1 MSSSFLRYF
10 YLGTKWPLVYAYHL
24 LMFFE
29 AMHPTWQNWLVQQK
43 PMLEAIEH
51 KVLAEAHVTPD
62 LSQVMRAFE
71 MDPANIKVVILG
83 QDPYPT
89 EGDAIGLAFAMNPE
103 SKMPRSLV
111 NIVKELGDDL
121 GLEVKTQADLSK
133 WSNQGVLLLN
143 RTLTTQKGKAGAHS
157 KLGWDQFTRE
167 ALIELANRNKLVFI
181 LWGSPAISLGREVSE
196 KALNSMLIESVHP
209 SPLSAYRGFFGSKPF
224 SKTNEHLVSLGLQPI
239 DWSV

>member
-1 MSSSFLRYF
+1 
-10 YLGTKWPLVYAYHL
+10 
-24 LMFFE
+24 MFFE
-29 AMHPTWQNWLVQQK
+29 ELHPTWQNWLVQQK

-71 MDPANIKVVILG
+71 IDPSSIKVVILG

-89 EGDAIGLAFAMNPE
+89 EGDAIGLAFAMDTE

-111 NIVKELGDDL
+111 NIVKELSDDL

-133 WSNQGVLLLN
+133 WVDQGVMLLN

-167 ALIELANRNKLVFI
+167 ALIELAKRNELVFV
-181 LWGSPAISLGREVSE
+181 LWGSPAIALGREVAQTA
-196 KALNSMLIESVHP
+196 KNCRLVESVHP

-224 SKTNEHLVSLGLQPI
+224 SKTNEHLVALGLEPI

>member
-1 MSSSFLRYF
+1 
-10 YLGTKWPLVYAYHL
+10 
-24 LMFFE
+24 MFFE

-43 PMLEAIEH
+43 PMLEAIEQ
-51 KVLAEAHVTPD
+51 KVLAEVQVTPH
-62 LSQVMRAFE
+62 LNQVMRAFE

-83 QDPYPT
+83 QDPYPA
-89 EGDAIGLAFAMNPE
+89 EGDAIGLAFAMKPE

-111 NIVKELGDDL
+111 NIVKELSDDL
-121 GLEVKTQADLSK
+121 GLEEKSQADLAK
-133 WSNQGVLLLN
+133 WTNQGVLLLN
-143 RTLTTQKGKAGAHS
+143 RTLTTQIGKAGAHS

-181 LWGSPAISLGREVSE
+181 LWGSPAISLGREVAQTA
-196 KALNSMLIESVHP
+196 KDCRLIESVHP

-224 SKTNEHLVSLGLQPI
+224 SKTNQHLVALGLEPL

>member
-1 MSSSFLRYF
+1 
-10 YLGTKWPLVYAYHL
+10 
-24 LMFFE
+24 MFFE
-29 AMHPTWQNWLVQQK
+29 ELHPTWQNWLVQQK

-71 MDPANIKVVILG
+71 IDPSSIKVVILG

-89 EGDAIGLAFAMNPE
+89 EGDAIGLAFAMNTE

-111 NIVKELGDDL
+111 NIVKELSDDL

-133 WSNQGVLLLN
+133 WVDQGVMLLN

-167 ALIELANRNKLVFI
+167 ALIELAKRNELVFV
-181 LWGSPAISLGREVSE
+181 LWGSPAIALGREVAQTA
-196 KALNSMLIESVHP
+196 KNCRLVESVHP

-224 SKTNEHLVSLGLQPI
+224 SKTNEHLVAHGLEPI